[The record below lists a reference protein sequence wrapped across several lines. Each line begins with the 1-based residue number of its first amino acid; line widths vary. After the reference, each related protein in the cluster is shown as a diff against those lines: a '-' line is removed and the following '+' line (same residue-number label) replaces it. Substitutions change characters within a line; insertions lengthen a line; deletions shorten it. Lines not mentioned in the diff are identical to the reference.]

1 MAKVGRKKHYYAFDN
16 EFRADLTSR
25 QKMYLDANYG
35 AGVYGRKK
43 YKEVL
48 QELKVIGKGG
58 TIQDVDFL
66 MAKRDFEGDK
76 RIFNNVKLDRSQE
89 ILVNDKA
96 NAEGEILNS
105 YIPINDDYALAYM
118 TIPGY
123 NGSPIQVTRI
133 ISMTDVG
140 DFTYDSE

>member
-1 MAKVGRKKHYYAFDN
+1 MSKVGRKKNYYHFDQ
-16 EFRADLTSR
+16 EFRKDLTDR

-35 AGVYGRKK
+35 AGVYGRVK

-48 QELKVIGKGG
+48 QELKIIGKGG
-58 TIQDVDFL
+58 TVNDIDFL
-66 MAKRDFEGDK
+66 VAKRDFEGDK
-76 RIFNNVKLDRSQE
+76 RIFNKAIVDRAKE
-89 ILVNDKA
+89 VMVNDRA
-96 NAEGEILNS
+96 NSEGEVLNS

-133 ISMTDVG
+133 IPMSSIG
-140 DFTYDSE
+140 DFTNEV

>member
-1 MAKVGRKKHYYAFDN
+1 MSKVGRKKHYYHFDN
-16 EFRADLTSR
+16 EFRKNLTDR

-35 AGVYGRKK
+35 AGVYGRVK

-48 QELKVIGKGG
+48 QELKVIGNGG
-58 TIQDVDFL
+58 TINDIDFL
-66 MAKRDFEGDK
+66 VAKRDFEGDK
-76 RIFNNVKLDRSQE
+76 RIFNKAIVDRAKE
-89 ILVNDKA
+89 VMVNDRA
-96 NAEGEILNS
+96 NSEGEVLNS

-133 ISMTDVG
+133 IPMSSVG
-140 DFTYDSE
+140 DFTNEV

>member
-1 MAKVGRKKHYYAFDN
+1 MSKVGRKKNYYHFDQ
-16 EFRADLTSR
+16 EFRKDLTDR

-35 AGVYGRKK
+35 AGVYGRVK

-48 QELKVIGKGG
+48 QELKIIGKGG
-58 TIQDVDFL
+58 TVNDIDFL
-66 MAKRDFEGDK
+66 VAKREFEGDK
-76 RIFNNVKLDRSQE
+76 RIFNKAIVDRAKE
-89 ILVNDKA
+89 VMVNDRA
-96 NAEGEILNS
+96 NSEGEVLNS

-133 ISMTDVG
+133 IPMSSIG
-140 DFTYDSE
+140 DFTNEV

>member
-1 MAKVGRKKHYYAFDN
+1 MSKVGRKKNYYHFDQ
-16 EFRADLTSR
+16 EFRKDLTDR

-35 AGVYGRKK
+35 AGVYGRVK

-48 QELKVIGKGG
+48 QELRIIGKGG
-58 TIQDVDFL
+58 TVNDIDFL
-66 MAKRDFEGDK
+66 VAKREFEGDK
-76 RIFNNVKLDRSQE
+76 RIFNKAIVDRSKE
-89 ILVNDKA
+89 VMVNDRA
-96 NAEGEILNS
+96 NSEGEVLNS

-133 ISMTDVG
+133 IPMSSVG
-140 DFTYDSE
+140 DFTNEV

>member
-1 MAKVGRKKHYYAFDN
+1 MSRVGRKKTYYHFDQD
-16 EFRADLTSR
+16 FREDLTDR

-35 AGVYGRKK
+35 AGVYGRVK

-48 QELKVIGKGG
+48 QELKVIGNGG
-58 TIQDVDFL
+58 TINDIDFL
-66 MAKRDFEGDK
+66 VAKRDFEGDK
-76 RIFNNVKLDRSQE
+76 RIFNKAIVDRAKE
-89 ILVNDKA
+89 VMVDDRA
-96 NAEGEILNS
+96 NSEGEILNS

-133 ISMTDVG
+133 IPMSSVG
-140 DFTYDSE
+140 DFTNEV